1 MAVVEG
7 WPLREVPLYVIRL
20 LLLTIGVP
28 ISLKSAPSRIGTY
41 SMFTYG
47 KMKVIS
53 YPDSSF
59 KIMLYLYVST
69 CTGATLCMRLSSL
82 RNPR

>member
-28 ISLKSAPSRIGTY
+28 ISLKRAPSRIGTY
-41 SMFTYG
+41 SIFTYG
-47 KMKVIS
+47 KMKAIAILTAVLKLCSI
-53 YPDSSF
+53 Y
-59 KIMLYLYVST
+59 MYV
-69 CTGATLCMRLSSL
+69 
-82 RNPR
+82 PVWEPHFV